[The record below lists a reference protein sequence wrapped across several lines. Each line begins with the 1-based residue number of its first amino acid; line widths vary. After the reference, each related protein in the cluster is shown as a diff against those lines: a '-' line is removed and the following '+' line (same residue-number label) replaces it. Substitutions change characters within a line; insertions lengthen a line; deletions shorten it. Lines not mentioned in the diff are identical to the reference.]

1 MTTSYLRILRGTCEL
16 SLNGTDVLDETRS
29 LAELGIVSGDLLHV
43 LCRDK
48 NDEQADLPSHGL
60 AGENFQPS
68 PPQEENLPQEMEEG
82 DISSDVATI
91 SEPECQLVPDTMSH
105 YQDFCQSLLRLVPEK
120 NASQPRVE
128 LTQTATLCT
137 ALHSLMLDAGFTP
150 VEVCL

>member
-1 MTTSYLRILRGTCEL
+1 M
-16 SLNGTDVLDETRS
+16 SLNGTDALEETRS

-43 LCRDK
+43 LCRDE
-48 NDEQADLPSHGL
+48 NDDQADLPSHVL
-60 AGENFQPS
+60 AGDNFQPS
-68 PPQEENLPQEMEEG
+68 PHQEENLPQEKEG
-82 DISSDVATI
+82 DMKMQRSSDEATM
-91 SEPECQLVPDTMSH
+91 SEPECQLMPDTMSH

-120 NASQPRVE
+120 DTSLPHVEVE